1 MLKTKKKE
9 SRMGASYSLKKEFS
23 LIPGYLL
30 LVTWVGF
37 TAVILIWVVAA
48 SLSTPADIF
57 KGTIFEFSSGIP
69 FENYSRA
76 WVSSNVSVFF
86 LNSLL
91 YAAVSCAFLI
101 LICAPYSSV
110 LQRFNFPGAKVIKT
124 ALAATTGVPVIMVII
139 PLYMIVAQAG
149 LLRAEMTNRIV
160 LIALF
165 VATKIPYTTIFL
177 MAYFEN
183 ISRSYEEAAAIDGCR
198 PTKTFWR
205 IVFPMAQG
213 GLVTVTIFNFINIWN
228 EYFLSLMFVNSD
240 KLRPVA
246 LGLFSMINGMQYSGD
261 WSGLFASVIIVFLP
275 TFILYLL
282 LSKYIVGGLTGG
294 VKG

>member
-9 SRMGASYSLKKEFS
+9 SRMGASYSLKKELS

-57 KGTIFEFSSGIP
+57 KGTIFEFSSGIH

-101 LICAPYSSV
+101 LICAPYSYV

-124 ALAATTGVPVIMVII
+124 ALAATTGDHGDYSPLHDCGPSWTFACRDDQPHCVDCAVRGYENPVHHNF
-139 PLYMIVAQAG
+139 PNG
-149 LLRAEMTNRIV
+149 LLR
-160 LIALF
+160 
-165 VATKIPYTTIFL
+165 KH
-177 MAYFEN
+177 
-183 ISRSYEEAAAIDGCR
+183 
-198 PTKTFWR
+198 
-205 IVFPMAQG
+205 FP
-213 GLVTVTIFNFINIWN
+213 LV
-228 EYFLSLMFVNSD
+228 
-240 KLRPVA
+240 
-246 LGLFSMINGMQYSGD
+246 
-261 WSGLFASVIIVFLP
+261 
-275 TFILYLL
+275 
-282 LSKYIVGGLTGG
+282 
-294 VKG
+294 